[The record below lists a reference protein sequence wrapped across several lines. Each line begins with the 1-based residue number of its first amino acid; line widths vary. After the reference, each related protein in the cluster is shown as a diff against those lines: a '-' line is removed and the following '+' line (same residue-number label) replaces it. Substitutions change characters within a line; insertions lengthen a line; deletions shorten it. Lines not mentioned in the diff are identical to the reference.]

1 MTLEA
6 RAPGEAGAGG
16 SLTPSERSVVA
27 LLAMVQFVN
36 VLDFMMV
43 MPLGPDF
50 ARALAIPTSELGL
63 IGGSYTAAASVS
75 GLIAAFMV
83 DRFRRKRALV
93 VTMAGLAIA
102 TLGGALA
109 TGLPSLLVAR
119 VLAGAFGGPATSL
132 ALAMVA
138 DAVPVARRGRA
149 LGIVMGAFSIAS
161 IAGVPA
167 GLELGRLG
175 GWRAPFLG
183 VGLLTFAVVGAM
195 AWKMPDVGATP
206 SREALTLERLVR
218 QMRGRDNALSLV
230 AGTVV
235 LFANFLVVPN
245 IASFAQ
251 RNLGYPRDRVGLMY
265 LCGGAASLVSIQLA
279 GRVIDRFG
287 ARYVSFVGTATA
299 MVAVWLAF
307 LRASSLHPI
316 AFSTLFMA
324 GASVRAIA
332 FNTLTSRVPPPTERG
347 AFMSLQSTVQHLASA
362 LGAFVSSQLL
372 TSDDAGRL
380 LGLDRV
386 ATWSLVLSVSV
397 PLLVAALELGINRRD
412 ATRPAA
418 EPAPS
423 S

>member
-1 MTLEA
+1 MTPDEPL
-6 RAPGEAGAGG
+6 APESSSPSG
-16 SLTPSERSVVA
+16 SLTPSERRVVA

-50 ARALAIPTSELGL
+50 ARALAIPTSALGL

-75 GLIAAFMV
+75 GLVAAFMV

-102 TLGGALA
+102 TLAGALA
-109 TGLPSLLVAR
+109 TGLPSLLFAR

-138 DAVPVARRGRA
+138 DAVPIARRGRA

-195 AWKMPDVGATP
+195 SFTMPDVGATP
-206 SREALTLERLVR
+206 SREGLTLERLLR
-218 QMRGRDNALSLV
+218 QLRGRDNTLSLA
-230 AGTVV
+230 AGMVV

-265 LCGGAASLVSIQLA
+265 LCGGAASLVSMQLA
-279 GRVIDRFG
+279 GRAIDRFG
-287 ARYVSFVGTATA
+287 ARYVSFVGTGMA

-307 LRASSLHPI
+307 LHEGSLHPI

-324 GASVRAIA
+324 GASVRALA
-332 FNTLTSRVPPPTERG
+332 FNALTSRVPAPSERG

-362 LGAFVSSQLL
+362 AGAFVSSQLL
-372 TSDDAGRL
+372 SSDEAGRL
-380 LGLDRV
+380 LGLGRV
-386 ATWSLVLSVSV
+386 ATWSLVLSTTV
-397 PLLVAALELGINRRD
+397 PLFITMLELGLNRRD
-412 ATRPAA
+412 AKQPTL
-418 EPAPS
+418 EPAV
-423 S
+423 